1 MYPLSGELRRRCT
14 PKLQRAVF
22 LLVVLCCC
30 SFSLYAQSGPQA
42 VLFIGHLNADCIPD
56 TVKGRSTGLRAYLPD
71 VVVWGKPAIN
81 NDCPDTVQGGHI
93 PGTPFVPLTPI
104 VYSGWDELEGSV
116 AFQRYNQNDSLDD
129 MIFYL
134 WGKYQDGQGQWRD
147 TARAVVIFGQ
157 KDLDLQHLIIV
168 QNITAVF
175 QSSPFFAMDLRL
187 QHELV
192 DPDER
197 DLTGEISYELLP
209 ADIQV
214 VAPDTGNPPH
224 PIMQPSDTVL
234 TDVRIYP
241 NPTEL
246 WARMQAQPLA
256 PGEYTVSIMAVN
268 GEEYHKQIVQI
279 GESGQ
284 LEREFDLRT
293 LPSGYY
299 VVRLHTKGRFVGSYP
314 ITIVR

>member
-1 MYPLSGELRRRCT
+1 MYSLSGELRRTPT
-14 PKLQRAVF
+14 PKLQRAV
-22 LLVVLCCC
+22 LLLAVLCCC
-30 SFSLYAQSGPQA
+30 SVSLYAQSGEQV
-42 VLFIGHLNADCIPD
+42 VLFTGHLNADCIPD

-71 VVVWGKPAIN
+71 MIVWGRPADKN
-81 NDCPDTVQGGHI
+81 GCPDTIQGRHA

-104 VYSGWDELEGSV
+104 IYSGWGDFGGSV

-134 WGKYQDGQGQWRD
+134 WGNYQDSSGVRD

-157 KDLDLQHLIIV
+157 KDLDLQHSITVL
-168 QNITAVF
+168 NIQAPF
-175 QSSPFFAMDLRL
+175 QASPFIAMDLRIL
-187 QHELV
+187 HELV
-192 DPDER
+192 DPAER

-209 ADIQV
+209 ANVQV
-214 VAPDTGNPPH
+214 MPPDTTPPH
-224 PIMQPSDTVL
+224 PIAQPADTLL
-234 TDVRIYP
+234 TNVRVYP

-246 WARMQAQPLA
+246 WARLQAQPLS

-299 VVRLHTKGRFVGSYP
+299 VVRLHTKGRFIGSYP